1 MSAIDVLI
9 PADVLLTSRQSA
21 LHRCVLA
28 AYSAAQAGAS
38 EAEVLAVS
46 REAMQLARVPT
57 NQRGDSDVRGD
68 ADVIPLRPQGGV
80 R

>member
-1 MSAIDVLI
+1 MSA
-9 PADVLLTSRQSA
+9 PGHCASGMTG
-21 LHRCVLA
+21 A
-28 AYSAAQAGAS
+28 APP
-38 EAEVLAVS
+38 V
-46 REAMQLARVPT
+46 MQLARVPT

>member
-1 MSAIDVLI
+1 MSA
-9 PADVLLTSRQSA
+9 PG
-21 LHRCVLA
+21 HC
-28 AYSAAQAGAS
+28 AS
-38 EAEVLAVS
+38 GMT
-46 REAMQLARVPT
+46 EAMQLARVPT